1 MYLMVMF
8 VLAAMSV
15 FALWTSPA
23 LRSPGRLAAF
33 AALMLVHALLHWRN
47 PLIAAR
53 PGIAVPYLLI
63 QGALAVALVALS
75 SNTGLALGLFPTLI
89 GVAAGAAPD
98 KRLAAGAV
106 LAYLA
111 LGLWTLSWRLG
122 WQEAAT
128 GALMIVVPGVL
139 AVAFAL
145 AYRRQV
151 SAREETQ
158 TLFGQLTEAH
168 QRLAEHARRIEDLTR
183 TAERQR
189 MARELH
195 DTLAQGLAGV
205 VLLVE
210 AAADHLRDQRSSRAT
225 EILEHALV
233 RARQTLTEARQA
245 IDDLRDRPVSDDA
258 EAAIRSE
265 VDRFTRASGVPC
277 RVEIAA
283 LEAIDGDARQETA
296 LIVAEALRN
305 VARHAR
311 AGAVTLS
318 AVRADGQIDLV
329 VEDDGIGFDLD
340 AEQTRPGHY
349 GLVGMRERARLAGGA
364 LRVETAPGKGTRV
377 CLRLPAG
384 QDA

>member
-8 VLAAMSV
+8 VLAALFA

-33 AALMLVHALLHWRN
+33 AALMLVHAFLHWRN
-47 PLIAAR
+47 PLVAER
-53 PGIAVPYLLI
+53 PGIAVPYLVV

-75 SNTGLALGLFPTLI
+75 ANTGLALGLFPTLI

-98 KRLAAGAV
+98 RRLAVGAV
-106 LAYLA
+106 AAYLA
-111 LGLWTLSWRLG
+111 LGLWTVSWRLG
-122 WQEAAT
+122 WQEAGRAT
-128 GALMIVVPGVL
+128 LMIVVSGVF
-139 AVAFAL
+139 AVAFAF

-151 SAREETQ
+151 HAREEVQ
-158 TLFGQLTEAH
+158 TLLGELTGAH
-168 QRLAEHARRIEDLTR
+168 QRLAEHAHRIEDLTR

-210 AAADHLRDQRSSRAT
+210 AASGHLRDQRSSRAA
-225 EILEHALV
+225 EILDHALV

-245 IDDLRDRPVSDDA
+245 IDDLRERPVPEDA

-283 LEAIDGDARQETA
+283 IAAIDSDARQEAA

-311 AGAVTLS
+311 ADAVTLS
-318 AVRADGQIDLV
+318 AAPADGRIDLV
-329 VEDDGIGFDLD
+329 VEDDGVGFDLD
-340 AEQTRPGHY
+340 AEETRPGHY
-349 GLVGMRERARLAGGA
+349 GLVGMRERARLAGGS

-377 CLRLPAG
+377 CLRLPVG
-384 QDA
+384 QVA